1 MSLKTLSLSEINQ
14 LDNARFIHELG
25 AIFEHSPWVAH
36 GVADQRPFPT
46 IAALHA
52 AMVACVATANHDQ
65 QLALIRAHPEL
76 AGKAAIRGELTQDST
91 KEQSGAGLN
100 ACSPEEYETLARLN
114 TAYNEKFR
122 FPFILEVTGHNR
134 ASIIENFTTRLGN
147 TQAVE
152 FEVCLQQIYR
162 IAEIRLRALIRDSL
176 L

>member
-36 GVADQRPFPT
+36 RVADQRPFPT

-52 AMVACVATANHDQ
+52 AMVACVASANHDQ

-100 ACSPEEYETLARLN
+100 ACSPEEYETL
-114 TAYNEKFR
+114 
-122 FPFILEVTGHNR
+122 
-134 ASIIENFTTRLGN
+134 TR
-147 TQAVE
+147 
-152 FEVCLQQIYR
+152 
-162 IAEIRLRALIRDSL
+162 
-176 L
+176 

>member
-36 GVADQRPFPT
+36 RV
-46 IAALHA
+46 
-52 AMVACVATANHDQ
+52 
-65 QLALIRAHPEL
+65 
-76 AGKAAIRGELTQDST
+76 GELTQDST
-91 KEQSGAGLN
+91 NEQSGAGLN
-100 ACSPEEYETLARLN
+100 ACSPKEYETLTRLN
-114 TAYNEKFR
+114 TAYNEKFG
-122 FPFILEVTGHNR
+122 FPFILAVTGHNR
-134 ASIIENFTTRLGN
+134 ASIIENFTSRLGN

-152 FEVCLQQIYR
+152 FEMCLQQIYR